1 MKLGFSAAERTQAP
15 FPLKKGTNGP
25 LLTQSVTLFKRAGYF
40 SFYWN
45 RYSMEFLQSL
55 RRRYLV
61 VKPSQNV
68 GSFLTPLISAMK
80 FGLLDFCLI
89 GPVLRFSGI
98 VRWGNEIQ
106 RILDDG
112 RLLLQQ
118 TRAQDITSPI
128 TVLLEGWYQLFY
140 WLRWKWRQGGPRRGC
155 PTDFA
160 LTSPCNESLNS
171 DFKQSSWLQ

>member
-1 MKLGFSAAERTQAP
+1 MSQPFRQAVLSLSLLKTWMKLGFSAAERTQAP

-45 RYSMEFLQSL
+45 PYSMEFLQSL
-55 RRRYLV
+55 RRRYLAG
-61 VKPSQNV
+61 KPSQNV
-68 GSFLTPLISAMK
+68 GCFLTPLISAMK

-140 WLRWKWRQGGPRRGC
+140 WLR
-155 PTDFA
+155 
-160 LTSPCNESLNS
+160 
-171 DFKQSSWLQ
+171 

>member
-1 MKLGFSAAERTQAP
+1 MRIWMLILEF
-15 FPLKKGTNGP
+15 KG
-25 LLTQSVTLFKRAGYF
+25 
-40 SFYWN
+40 
-45 RYSMEFLQSL
+45 
-55 RRRYLV
+55 
-61 VKPSQNV
+61 
-68 GSFLTPLISAMK
+68 LISAMK

-128 TVLLEGWYQLFY
+128 TVLLEGWYQVFY
-140 WLRWKWRQGGPRRGC
+140 WLRWKWRQGEPRRRC

-160 LTSPCNESLNS
+160 LTSPRNESLWIRILIYHHDCSRHDSNNCQKWGRQRWILFLLTELR
-171 DFKQSSWLQ
+171 DHLSSRREAYHLSF

>member
-1 MKLGFSAAERTQAP
+1 MTCHYPDLGSA
-15 FPLKKGTNGP
+15 FD
-25 LLTQSVTLFKRAGYF
+25 FDRAAREIC
-40 SFYWN
+40 FYSTTHIQVMT
-45 RYSMEFLQSL
+45 RQSMEFLQSL
-55 RRRYLV
+55 RRRHLAG
-61 VKPSQNV
+61 KPSRNV
-68 GSFLTPLISAMK
+68 GCFLTPLISAMK

-89 GPVLRFSGI
+89 SPVLGFSGI

-140 WLRWKWRQGGPRRGC
+140 
-155 PTDFA
+155 
-160 LTSPCNESLNS
+160 
-171 DFKQSSWLQ
+171 